1 MKHGVKGGTLYKRP
15 CSVSRVAYSTYRKS
29 EVFSF

>member
-1 MKHGVKGGTLYKRP
+1 MKHGVKGGILCK
-15 CSVSRVAYSTYRKS
+15 CAQSVSPVAYSTYRKS